1 MKWSIKLA
9 RISGIDLYVH
19 PTFLLLVGF
28 VGINYW
34 LNERSVSAV
43 LDGIAFLLALFTCVV
58 LHEFGH
64 SLAARKYGIQT
75 KDITLLPIG
84 GVARLEKIPYNPKQE
99 LWVALAG
106 PAVNAVIAVILLG
119 ALILSGTFEP
129 IRLTTYGDRSF
140 LERLLVVNI
149 TLILFNLIPAFPMD
163 GGRVDS
169 EQSWPPEWNI
179 HKATQIAA
187 TLGKGIA
194 LIFALHWPFFKPIS
208 DLYRAIRVDRSR
220 PGSQYGANE
229 ISIKRNRGRPGNANQ
244 FQSSFTRSFAV
255 AIR

>member
-1 MKWSIKLA
+1 M
-9 RISGIDLYVH
+9 
-19 PTFLLLVGF
+19 
-28 VGINYW
+28 
-34 LNERSVSAV
+34 

-58 LHEFGH
+58 LHELVIRWQPENTAF
-64 SLAARKYGIQT
+64 RQ

-84 GVARLEKIPYNPKQE
+84 GVARLEKMPENPKQE

-119 ALILSGTFEP
+119 ALVLSGTFEP

-163 GGRVDS
+163 GGRVVRAILAS
-169 EQSWPPEWNI
+169 RMEYTQ
-179 HKATQIAA
+179 ATQIAA

-194 LIFALHWPFFKPIS
+194 LIFGFIGLFSNPFLIFIALFVWI
-208 DLYRAIRVDRSR
+208 
-220 PGSQYGANE
+220 GAGQEASMVRMKSTLANH
-229 ISIKRNRGRPGNANQ
+229 GRPGDADR
-244 FQSSFTRSFAV
+244 FQSSFTHSLAV